1 MSIINYTIDTDTAD
15 LSKYETRLILWA
27 LGVKLEYRW
36 FKNCAWGVI
45 DSVGQLTDS
54 RSTYRIAKELK

>member
-27 LGVKLEYRW
+27 LGVKLEWSAPTENRW
-36 FKNCAWGVI
+36 VPIEDVEDVEGDWA
-45 DSVGQLTDS
+45 
-54 RSTYRIAKELK
+54 TYKIAK